1 MPPKSGL
8 LQRAALQNRNAMAV
22 MSTVGF
28 MAQANAEIR
37 AAQRKHEV
45 DTARRWRLG
54 RPMAMLDELINDLEL
69 LNLKRVYRVPL
80 SYEHRLLRL
89 RVVLEEAGATPG
101 ELEEVRTRIRIVRL
115 MDQLYAIQE
124 SLLGGDRDATDAL
137 AGLDHGGAG
146 DRPLLRAVR
155 DGDAL
160 TGL

>member
-1 MPPKSGL
+1 MGL
-8 LQRAALQNRNAMAV
+8 

-37 AAQRKHEV
+37 AAQHRHEI

-54 RPMAMLDELINDLEL
+54 RPMRVIDELINDLEI

-80 SYEHRLLRL
+80 SYESRLLHV
-89 RVVLEEAGATPG
+89 RVILDDAGVQSS
-101 ELEEVRTRIRIVRL
+101 ELEGVPTRIRIVRL

-137 AGLDHGGAG
+137 AGLDYGGAG
-146 DRPLLRAVR
+146 DQPLQHAVR
-155 DGDAL
+155 F
-160 TGL
+160 